1 MFRAKVLVGE
11 ATIGEESTKHP
22 PLKGNG
28 DHYDSTCDPSKSI
41 FVSYHDSQCYPE
53 YLISYIA
60 FDWIL
65 KYRNKNHKNE
75 FIIF

>member
-1 MFRAKVLVGE
+1 
-11 ATIGEESTKHP
+11 
-22 PLKGNG
+22 
-28 DHYDSTCDPSKSI
+28 
-41 FVSYHDSQCYPE
+41 
-53 YLISYIA
+53 LISYIA